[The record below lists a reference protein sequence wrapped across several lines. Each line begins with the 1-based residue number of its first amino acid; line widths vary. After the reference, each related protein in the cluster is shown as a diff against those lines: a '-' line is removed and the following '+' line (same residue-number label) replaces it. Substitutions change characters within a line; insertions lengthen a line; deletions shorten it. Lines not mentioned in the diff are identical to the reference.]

1 MVAAIQK
8 YDTFIAIVF
17 AGLIMLF
24 IAVAFTVPSFWD
36 WLWQRHHN
44 QLSWYI
50 RPLFL
55 IPFCWFAYRRSW
67 AGIMLV
73 IFLTLT
79 SMGWFAAPSETNS

>member
-1 MVAAIQK
+1 MMAVIKK
-8 YDTFIAIVF
+8 YDTFIAILF

-24 IAVAFTVPSFWD
+24 IVVAFTTPSFWD

-55 IPFCWFAYRRSW
+55 IPFCWFAYRSSSIYRVNGRYVRFSLHCLYHYP
-67 AGIMLV
+67 LV
-73 IFLTLT
+73 L
-79 SMGWFAAPSETNS
+79 

>member
-1 MVAAIQK
+1 MMAVIKK
-8 YDTFIAIVF
+8 YDTFIAILF
-17 AGLIMLF
+17 AGLIILF

-55 IPFCWFAYRRSW
+55 IPVCWFVSAELGRDND
-67 AGIMLV
+67 GDILDLDQHGV
-73 IFLTLT
+73 VCPTQ
-79 SMGWFAAPSETNS
+79 